1 MVVLNSRDWWGMGLI
16 RYSRFRDILALC
28 PCALGFGLR
37 NVRNIFLLQMAL
49 VVVLIITLWNLRWIS
64 VTD

>member
-1 MVVLNSRDWWGMGLI
+1 MGLI
-16 RYSRFRDILALC
+16 RYLRFRDIFALC

-49 VVVLIITLWNLRWIS
+49 VVVHIITLWNLRWIS
-64 VTD
+64 GTD

>member
-1 MVVLNSRDWWGMGLI
+1 MMVMGLI
-16 RYSRFRDILALC
+16 RYLRFRDIFALC

-49 VVVLIITLWNLRWIS
+49 VVVHIITLWNLRWIS
-64 VTD
+64 GTD